1 MPAGSHLSARTTYPS
16 TMPQLTA
23 LIYNYRDKLK
33 TYHKIKAKMFHY
45 GRAQWGKVRLSQPIV
60 PASQRSGPITA
71 DRADVFTYVG
81 SFKWQFL
88 GQRQPEPPLD
98 LELFYNKHGRQGA
111 PSGWFFTG
119 GNYYSWFQ
127 IPETIVHIQD
137 KREQAILHNQQILE
151 LQGRVQEAQVLKEA
165 QDEQPPSMKNMNY
178 DRASSSTTNK
188 SWALKRAQDMWKS
201 IGEEQEQAA
210 AKRMKG
216 MVAKSDKDEEQ
227 AAAKR
232 MKYQTTMGGA

>member
-33 TYHKIKAKMFHY
+33 TYHKIKAKMFNY

-71 DRADVFTYVG
+71 DRVDVFTYVG

-88 GQRQPEPPLD
+88 GQRQPEQPAD

-127 IPETIVHIQD
+127 IPEAIVHIQD
-137 KREQAILHNQQILE
+137 KRELQAIARMQQIRE

-165 QDEQPPSMKNMNY
+165 QDENKENMNY
-178 DRASSSTTNK
+178 CRASNK

-201 IGEEQEQAA
+201 IGEEHEQ
-210 AKRMKG
+210 
-216 MVAKSDKDEEQ
+216 V
-227 AAAKR
+227 AAKR

>member
-1 MPAGSHLSARTTYPS
+1 
-16 TMPQLTA
+16 MPQLTA

-33 TYHKIKAKMFHY
+33 TYHKIKAKMFNY

-71 DRADVFTYVG
+71 DRVDVFTYVG

-88 GQRQPEPPLD
+88 GQRQPEQPAET
-98 LELFYNKHGRQGA
+98 ELFYNKHGRQGA

-127 IPETIVHIQD
+127 IPETIHHIQD
-137 KREQAILHNQQILE
+137 KREQAIAHNQQIRE
-151 LQGRVQEAQVLKEA
+151 LQGRVQEAQDLKEA
-165 QDEQPPSMKNMNY
+165 QDENKENMNY

-201 IGEEQEQAA
+201 IGDEHEQ
-210 AKRMKG
+210 
-216 MVAKSDKDEEQ
+216 V
-227 AAAKR
+227 AAKR